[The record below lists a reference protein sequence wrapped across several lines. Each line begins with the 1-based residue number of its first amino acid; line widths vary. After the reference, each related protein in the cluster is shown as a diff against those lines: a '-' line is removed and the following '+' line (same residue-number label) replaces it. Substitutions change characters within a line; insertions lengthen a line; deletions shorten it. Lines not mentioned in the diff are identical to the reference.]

1 MQSLKIE
8 ENNTRT
14 SLSTL
19 NTSSDLNENR
29 FFLVRDDTRLMLV
42 DFEGGNSEEISVLPF
57 SDSEVS

>member
-8 ENNTRT
+8 ESNSRT

-42 DFEGGNSEEISVLPF
+42 DFEGNNSEEISVLPF
-57 SDSEVS
+57 SESEVS

>member
-8 ENNTRT
+8 ENSTRT

>member
-8 ENNTRT
+8 ENSTRT
-14 SLSTL
+14 SFSTL